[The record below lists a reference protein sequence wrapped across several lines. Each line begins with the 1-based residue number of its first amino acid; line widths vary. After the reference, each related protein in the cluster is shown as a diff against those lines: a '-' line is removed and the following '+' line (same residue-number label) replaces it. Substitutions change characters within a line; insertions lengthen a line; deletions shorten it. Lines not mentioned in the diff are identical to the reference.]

1 MPFSDLFMTTANL
14 TCQYGENI
22 DKQIMETDNP
32 HWDSCQVPEQFR
44 LMSDNTQKCTT
55 LQGTTLW
62 MNFAGRK

>member
-14 TCQYGENI
+14 TYQYGENI

-62 MNFAGRK
+62 INFAGKK